1 MPQTIAGMSRGT
13 LVRGFAAA
21 GGAVGL
27 ISIVAPRVID
37 AAFQIAPTPDGHQL
51 LRLLGTRTLAL
62 SVWALT
68 AQTDE
73 ETDRA
78 LAVFAAMNAADAI
91 TTIAARDTGTASR
104 VRAVTTYAAFAAGA
118 LGARALKG

>member
-1 MPQTIAGMSRGT
+1 MSKGT

-21 GGAVGL
+21 GAAIGVV
-27 ISIVAPRVID
+27 SIVAPRVID
-37 AAFQIAPTPDGHQL
+37 TAFEVAPTPDGHQL

-62 SVWALT
+62 SAWALT
-68 AQTDE
+68 AHTQE

-104 VRAVTTYAAFAAGA
+104 VRAVATFATFAAGA
-118 LGARALKG
+118 LGARALGS